1 MSESLYDSIVQV
13 ARANSGKPCLLLEGG
28 RSVSYEQ
35 LFDHVQS
42 VAAVL
47 NERGIV
53 AGDRVVAHCDKTP
66 LTLALYLACLQIGAI
81 YVPLNTAYTSNEL
94 GYFLDDAKP
103 RLYVGST
110 EVESAADRSLDQLV
124 INADGTG
131 SLWEATKRVSEPLT
145 RRVERRSDDIAAILY
160 TSGTTGRSKGA
171 MLTHRNLLSN
181 ALTLNEVWGFR
192 DDDVLLHALPIYHV
206 HGLFVAIHCALLSGS
221 SMVFQQR
228 FDVLDV
234 MRELPNATV
243 LMGVPTFY
251 TRLLAQP
258 EFGSDMVSSMR
269 LFISGSAPLTEQTFR
284 EFSERTG
291 MAILE
296 RYGMSETLMNT
307 SNPLND
313 VRKAGTVGFPLPGVS
328 LRIADEHG
336 AELATGEV
344 GGIELKGP
352 NVFKGYWEMA
362 EKTAREFRSDGYF
375 ITGDM
380 GVQDEE
386 GRVSIV
392 GREKDVVISGGL
404 NVYPAEVETAIGDL
418 PDVADV
424 AVIGAP
430 HPDFGEGVV
439 AVVVSSSG
447 STVETRTV
455 RGQLKEVLAGFKQPQ
470 RVETVAELPRNAMG
484 KIQKNSL
491 RERFKD
497 VFSQHERTE
506 SVNS

>member
-1 MSESLYDSIVQV
+1 MSESLYDNLIQV
-13 ARANSGKPCLLLEGG
+13 AQANSGKPCLLLEGG
-28 RSVSYEQ
+28 NSVSYEQ
-35 LFDHVQS
+35 LFDQVHS

-47 NERGIV
+47 NELGISS
-53 AGDRVVAHCDKTP
+53 GERVVAHCEKTP

-81 YVPLNTAYTSNEL
+81 YVPLNTSYTSSEL
-94 GYFLDDAKP
+94 GYFLENAQPK
-103 RLYVGST
+103 LYVGST
-110 EVESAADRSLDQLV
+110 EIESATDRSLHQLIV
-124 INADGTG
+124 NADGTG
-131 SLWEATKRVSEPLT
+131 SLSEAAGRVSEAYT
-145 RRVERRSDDIAAILY
+145 RSVARQSDDIAAILY

-181 ALTLNEVWGFR
+181 ALALNEVWGFHE
-192 DDDVLLHALPIYHV
+192 DDVLLHALPIYHV
-206 HGLFVAIHCALLSGS
+206 HGLFVAIHCSLLSGG
-221 SMVFQQR
+221 SMIFQQR
-228 FDVLDV
+228 FDVLNV
-234 MRELPNATV
+234 MRELRNATV

-258 EFGSDMVSSMR
+258 EFGSDLVTNMR

-307 SNPLND
+307 SNPLNGE
-313 VRKAGTVGFPLPGVS
+313 RKAGTVGFPLPDVS
-328 LRIADEHG
+328 LRIADDRG
-336 AELATGEV
+336 TELATGEV

-352 NVFKGYWEMA
+352 NVFEGYWEMP
-362 EKTAREFRSDGYF
+362 EKTAQEFRNDGYF

-386 GRVSIV
+386 GRISIV

-404 NVYPAEVETAIGDL
+404 NVYPSEVETAIGDL

-470 RVETVAELPRNAMG
+470 RVETVTELPRNAMG

-491 RERFKD
+491 REQFKD
-497 VFSQHERTE
+497 VFSQSEG
-506 SVNS
+506 SP

>member
-1 MSESLYDSIVQV
+1 MSLYI
-13 ARANSGKPCLLLEGG
+13 
-28 RSVSYEQ
+28 
-35 LFDHVQS
+35 
-42 VAAVL
+42 
-47 NERGIV
+47 
-53 AGDRVVAHCDKTP
+53 
-66 LTLALYLACLQIGAI
+66 ACLQVGAI
-81 YVPLNTAYTSNEL
+81 YVPLNTAYTSSEL
-94 GYFLDDAKP
+94 DYFIANATPK
-103 RLYVGST
+103 LYVGPAPIEFAT
-110 EVESAADRSLDQLV
+110 NIAIDQFTL
-124 INADGTG
+124 IEDGTG
-131 SLWEATKRVSEPLT
+131 TLDAAVQCVTTPYEVA
-145 RRVERRSDDIAAILY
+145 VERSSEDVAAILY

-181 ALTLNEVWGFR
+181 ALTLNDVWGFGGN
-192 DDDVLLHALPIYHV
+192 DVLLHTLPIYHV
-206 HGLFVAIHCALLSGS
+206 HGLFVAIHCVLLSGS
-221 SMVFQQR
+221 SMIFQQR
-228 FDVLDV
+228 FVVHDVL
-234 MRELPNATV
+234 RELPNATV

-258 EFGSDMVSSMR
+258 ELNQELVSNMR

-307 SNPLND
+307 SNPLMGE
-313 VRKAGTVGFPLPGVS
+313 RRAGTVGFPLPGVS
-328 LRIADEHG
+328 LRIADENG
-336 AELATGEV
+336 IEVANGEV

-352 NVFKGYWEMA
+352 NVFKGYWEMP
-362 EKTAREFRSDGYF
+362 EKTATEFRNDGYF

-380 GVQDEE
+380 GVQDTD

-418 PDVADV
+418 PDIADV
-424 AVIGAP
+424 AVVGAP

-439 AVVVSSSG
+439 AVVVSATG
-447 STVETRTV
+447 QVVETGTV
-455 RGQLKEVLAGFKQPQ
+455 RAQLEDVLAGFKRPQ

-491 RERFKD
+491 RNQFKD
-497 VFSQHERTE
+497 VFTRAE
-506 SVNS
+506 STG